1 MATITTKGTLFNA
14 ELTKELFDK
23 VQGHSAIAK
32 LCGQSPMPFAGT
44 DTFVFTM
51 DGEVSIVG
59 EGGQKPAGEA
69 AFDIVTIKPIKVVY
83 QHRLTDEFINLAE
96 EKQLPYLSAFTEGFA
111 KKIARGFDIMAIHG
125 VNPADNTAS
134 TVIGNN
140 CFDKTITATA
150 SVITYDADTPDD
162 ILDLAVYPIRN
173 NGSSVTGVAMSPQM
187 ASDIGRMKTT
197 DSNLSIY
204 PEFRF
209 GGSPSSFN
217 GIPLDVNDTV
227 SFKTSKIR
235 AIVGDFANAFRW
247 GFAEQIPLEI
257 IEYGDPDGQG
267 DLKRLNQVV
276 LRSEA
281 FIGWGILDSKA
292 FSKIETE

>member
-1 MATITTKGTLFNA
+1 MATITTKGTLFNP
-14 ELTKELFDK
+14 ELTSELFNK

-44 DTFVFTM
+44 DTFTFAM
-51 DGEVSIVG
+51 DGEIAIVG
-59 EGGQKPAGEA
+59 EGSQKPAGDA
-69 AFDIVTIKPIKVVY
+69 SFDVITIKPLKVVY
-83 QHRLTDEFINLAE
+83 QHRLTDEFVNLAE
-96 EKQLPYLSAFTEGFA
+96 EKQIPYLSAFTDGFA

-134 TVIGNN
+134 AIIGNN
-140 CFDKTITATA
+140 CFSKAITATA
-150 SVITYDADTPDD
+150 SVITYDADAPDD
-162 ILDLAVYPIRN
+162 VLDLAVYPIRD
-173 NGSSVTGVAMSPQM
+173 NGEITGIAMSPVM

-209 GGSPSSFN
+209 GGSPSAFN
-217 GIPLDVNDTV
+217 GIPLNVNSTV
-227 SFKTSKIR
+227 SFGNSKIR

-267 DLKRLNQVV
+267 DLKRLNQIV

-281 FIGWGILDSKA
+281 YIGWGILDNQA
-292 FSKIETE
+292 FSKIVAE